1 METTMKTHR
10 QQLVEKLETHV
21 DPQGGQN
28 DVARIHE
35 LLLFADVLDE
45 RAVNVG
51 EDIAE
56 LRRLLKYARKVHDRG
71 TDPPDRSVL
80 MEGALLGAVEILS
93 KMVTNEGNG
102 QPVSKAEKLPGRT
115 DDLAETFATWI
126 VTERARRGDF
136 ESFNSLRESV
146 RYALAQLASV
156 SPEWPSDDVITTY
169 AYDIGNADGVMNQG
183 AAGKRVADMLRSR
196 FGPLLAAQNATI
208 EYYNGTVGQ
217 YDKLRETLA
226 LLGLPTGHHDELRKA
241 IEAKNAEI
249 ERLQGVVRLQNKMA
263 EDHASRGV
271 YEAHVADLEKR
282 ATDAEREWHAET
294 KRRVEAETARNRH
307 MFTLKQI
314 EACLEEKNQR
324 IARLE
329 TELLESKKREA
340 DHYRCY
346 EHQREVSIAAINA
359 INPQSITVEHAIG
372 CLTKQRAEA
381 AARIASLEKQLADQ
395 EPKVKEWQGAMAEI
409 REAVTNNGGL
419 RDALN
424 ALNVPAWR
432 VGEEPVLVDVIR
444 KACEALSEVAIM
456 NAEMTTINE
465 TLKPLGLPGPSV
477 SAAVKQLVARLA
489 PMSVDGKTPGEV
501 STEARRWATL
511 MRGVP
516 FSQGWD
522 VYDGK
527 SVDIRVIEEEA
538 AQAVLRSF
546 GVRMVKD
553 ALVKL
558 HDQLTIEIDPT
569 GCVRSIIEKEL
580 ATLTPAPKQ

>member
-1 METTMKTHR
+1 VVET
-10 QQLVEKLETHV
+10 VLE
-21 DPQGGQN
+21 
-28 DVARIHE
+28 VADA
-35 LLLFADVLDE
+35 LLLGSTADTLNE
-45 RAVNVG
+45 
-51 EDIAE
+51 
-56 LRRLLKYARKVHDRG
+56 YKVD
-71 TDPPDRSVL
+71 
-80 MEGALLGAVEILS
+80 
-93 KMVTNEGNG
+93 
-102 QPVSKAEKLPGRT
+102 
-115 DDLAETFATWI
+115 
-126 VTERARRGDF
+126 
-136 ESFNSLRESV
+136 
-146 RYALAQLASV
+146 
-156 SPEWPSDDVITTY
+156 
-169 AYDIGNADGVMNQG
+169 
-183 AAGKRVADMLRSR
+183 
-196 FGPLLAAQNATI
+196 
-208 EYYNGTVGQ
+208 
-217 YDKLRETLA
+217 
-226 LLGLPTGHHDELRKA
+226 
-241 IEAKNAEI
+241 
-249 ERLQGVVRLQNKMA
+249 
-263 EDHASRGV
+263 
-271 YEAHVADLEKR
+271 VADLEKR